1 LPDTEQPTPPAEGAE
16 PEAPPA
22 EGVSESTTT
31 SQPAPVSQ
39 EDFKAFAGNIVD
51 TLKTMQGGFNALAA
65 NAQAGNQTQGPV
77 EAPIDDASDDEI
89 QAAIEAGDGKRA
101 AALSRKAARA
111 EAERMRRQMQ
121 RESIDPLL
129 LHGMGSVAQLAW
141 RAAKSE
147 MPYYDKYKPEV
158 DAMIASRLRPED
170 KLNPDNIVT
179 AYNLVV
185 AKHLPEIEAAAAE
198 KAIRQFRESGG
209 VPRGGATGRENAAP
223 AIPGVADALGGER
236 GRLAEESMAALGR
249 DKDDFAR
256 KLGYRGGWA
265 EYYEKRIRGNA

>member
-1 LPDTEQPTPPAEGAE
+1 MPDIDETTPPAEGVE
-16 PEAPPA
+16 PEAPPT
-22 EGVSESTTT
+22 EGVSESTT
-31 SQPAPVSQ
+31 SQQPAGVTQ
-39 EDFKAFAGNIVD
+39 EEFKTFAGGVVD
-51 TLKTMQGGFNALAA
+51 TLKSLQGSFSALAA
-65 NAQAGNQTQGPV
+65 NANAGNATQVPV

-89 QAAIEAGDGKRA
+89 QAAIEAGDGKTATRLVSKRA
-101 AALSRKAARA
+101 KA

-147 MPYYDKYKPEV
+147 MPYYDKYKGEV
-158 DAMIASRLRPED
+158 DQMIAARLRPED

-185 AKHLPEIEAAAAE
+185 AKHLPEIEREAAE

-209 VPRGGATGRENAAP
+209 VPRGGATGREAGAQQTP
-223 AIPGVADALGGER
+223 TVADAIGGER
-236 GRLAEESMAALGR
+236 GRAAEEAMRAVGR
-249 DKDDFAR
+249 DPDAFAR

-265 EYYEKRIRGNA
+265 EYSKLFGGNA